1 MSRPL
6 VASMVLLTSAV
17 ACDADV
23 VDVDAGTPRADAG
36 VVDAG
41 FSDAGTD
48 AGFVDG
54 GTDAGFVDGGTDA
67 GFVDAGFED
76 AGFVDAGFEDAG
88 FVDAGFEDAG
98 FVDAGFVDAGFED
111 AGFVDPPCPTPLL
124 VPGLDIS
131 KQGWTVVSQ
140 TPFAIESGANDVRLS
155 TSTTAGARTSGQ
167 LLITR
172 PDAFDATQPFAVE
185 IVMQVEQV
193 NTHNSLDSG
202 AAILGSF
209 TPPFGNS
216 TDRSQMIYL
225 DTAAVGWAD
234 DTQSAAR
241 AVLDGAFH
249 VYRLEVDAARVATFS
264 VDGVVALT
272 RNNFTSTGTIA
283 IGDQT
288 NDPNVD
294 GTIRLRSVTVDCQ

>member
-1 MSRPL
+1 
-6 VASMVLLTSAV
+6 MVLLTSAV

-54 GTDAGFVDGGTDA
+54 GTDAGFVDGGT
-67 GFVDAGFED
+67 
-76 AGFVDAGFEDAG
+76 
-88 FVDAGFEDAG
+88 
-98 FVDAGFVDAGFED
+98 DAGFVDAGFED